1 VVIVSKTIY
10 TSSFSGEVMSDLK
23 APGWARAAQIGLG
36 AIAIILSISIFVFP
50 AALLVSIIF
59 IVGILLLIVGIESVI
74 SGIFVK
80 SRSRMA
86 SIGLG
91 ILVIILSLIVIAFP
105 AAVGVFILILIGVV
119 LLIDGISRV
128 IHGFGDKE
136 RKGWSR
142 GFRIG
147 VGALEIALGILVMVS
162 PGFGAAFVGYII
174 AIAVLIVGIQMV
186 VAGITGRKMRMLPGT
201 GRSK

>member
-1 VVIVSKTIY
+1 
-10 TSSFSGEVMSDLK
+10 MSDLK

-36 AIAIILSISIFVFP
+36 ALAIILSIVILATPGAV
-50 AALLVSIIF
+50 LVSIIW

-105 AAVGVFILILIGVV
+105 AAVGIFLLILLGIV
-119 LLIDGISRV
+119 LLIDGIARLV
-128 IHGFGDKE
+128 HGFGDKE
-136 RKGWSR
+136 HRGWSR

-147 VGALEIALGILVMVS
+147 VGALEIALGILIMVS
-162 PGFGAAFVGYII
+162 PGFGAAFVGIII
-174 AIAVLIVGIQMV
+174 AIAVLIVGIQMI
-186 VAGITGRKMRMLPGT
+186 VAGISGRRMRMLPT
-201 GRSK
+201 SGR

>member
-1 VVIVSKTIY
+1 MVIVSKTIY

>member
-1 VVIVSKTIY
+1 
-10 TSSFSGEVMSDLK
+10 MSDVK
-23 APGWARAAQIGLG
+23 VPGWVRAAQIGLG
-36 AIAIILSISIFVFP
+36 VLAIIISITILAFP
-50 AALLVSIIF
+50 GTVLVSIIF
-59 IVGILLLIVGIESVI
+59 FVGILLLIVGIESVI

-105 AAVGVFILILIGVV
+105 AAVGVFLLILIGIV
-119 LLIDGISRV
+119 LLIDGISRLV
-128 IHGFGDKE
+128 HGFGDKE
-136 RKGWSR
+136 HRGWSR

-147 VGALEIALGILVMVS
+147 VGALEIVLGILIMIS
-162 PGFGAAFVGYII
+162 PEFGAEFVGLII

-186 VAGITGRKMRMLPGT
+186 VAGITGRRMRMLPSS
-201 GRSK
+201 GRS